1 MSDTDKDKE
10 FYEMA
15 DAYIA
20 LANKQS
26 NGKVHPGK
34 VSATFL
40 YAAARFNTFIVA
52 SGSESADDFA
62 AKKEEAIDYFMA
74 EYKKMLDE
82 HFGDYRNNFDTY
94 IGAQNKNRN

>member
-1 MSDTDKDKE
+1 MSNTDKDKE

-26 NGKVHPGK
+26 KNVIQGK

-40 YAAARFNTFIVA
+40 YAAARFNIFLTA
-52 SGSESADDFA
+52 SGANSAEDFA
-62 AKKEEAIDYFMA
+62 AKKEEVFDYFMA
-74 EYKKMLDE
+74 EYKKMLEE
-82 HFGDYRNNFDTY
+82 HFADYQNNFEKY
-94 IGAQNKNRN
+94 LGKKK